1 MKIYV
6 VAHENIVCPKEYR
19 KVEIMEEDVEGYIK
33 RSVAYQD
40 MLETL
45 PDMSSIGPVEEEF
58 YVDYLSKIWL
68 YSQMQEFYKQCYYN
82 LGDFDLIIENQGLK
96 IQPFR
101 RQLNYGRTSHHSN
114 FLRGFKSC

>member
-6 VAHENIVCPKEYR
+6 VDHENIVCPKEYR

-58 YVDYLSKIWL
+58 YVDFI
-68 YSQMQEFYKQCYYN
+68 
-82 LGDFDLIIENQGLK
+82 
-96 IQPFR
+96 
-101 RQLNYGRTSHHSN
+101 SN
-114 FLRGFKSC
+114 FLRGIKSVRKKGIKSPFICSFLTALSLLFQH

>member
-19 KVEIMEEDVEGYIK
+19 KLEIMKEDVEGYIK

-58 YVDYLSKIWL
+58 YVDFISNIWL
-68 YSQMQEFYKQCYYN
+68 YSQKQEFYKQCYYN
-82 LGDFDLIIENQGLK
+82 LGDFDLIIEN
-96 IQPFR
+96 
-101 RQLNYGRTSHHSN
+101 
-114 FLRGFKSC
+114 

>member
-45 PDMSSIGPVEEEF
+45 PDMSSIGPVERR
-58 YVDYLSKIWL
+58 VLCGLSFK
-68 YSQMQEFYKQCYYN
+68 
-82 LGDFDLIIENQGLK
+82 DLVI
-96 IQPFR
+96 
-101 RQLNYGRTSHHSN
+101 
-114 FLRGFKSC
+114 

>member
-19 KVEIMEEDVEGYIK
+19 KVEIMKEDVEGYIK

-45 PDMSSIGPVEEEF
+45 PDMSSIGPVELKA
-58 YVDYLSKIWL
+58 YVKRGVNPLLLW
-68 YSQMQEFYKQCYYN
+68 YN
-82 LGDFDLIIENQGLK
+82 LL
-96 IQPFR
+96 
-101 RQLNYGRTSHHSN
+101 
-114 FLRGFKSC
+114 SCN

>member
-40 MLETL
+40 MLKTL
-45 PDMSSIGPVEEEF
+45 PDMSSIDQWKKSF
-58 YVDYLSKIWL
+58 ISNIWL
-68 YSQMQEFYKQCYYN
+68 YRQMQEFYKQCYYI
-82 LGDFDLIIENQGLK
+82 LGDFDLIIEN
-96 IQPFR
+96 
-101 RQLNYGRTSHHSN
+101 
-114 FLRGFKSC
+114 

>member
-19 KVEIMEEDVEGYIK
+19 KVEIMVEDVEGYIK

-45 PDMSSIGPVEEEF
+45 PDMSSIGSVEEEHLSEIINFWLENQKDAF
-58 YVDYLSKIWL
+58 YEIG
-68 YSQMQEFYKQCYYN
+68 YYD
-82 LGDFDLIIENQGLK
+82 LGDFYLAME
-96 IQPFR
+96 R
-101 RQLNYGRTSHHSN
+101 
-114 FLRGFKSC
+114 

>member
-19 KVEIMEEDVEGYIK
+19 KIEITEEDVEGYIK
-33 RSVAYQD
+33 SSVAYED

-45 PDMSSIGPVEEEF
+45 QDMSSIAPVEEEF

-82 LGDFDLIIENQGLK
+82 LGDFDLIVEN
-96 IQPFR
+96 
-101 RQLNYGRTSHHSN
+101 
-114 FLRGFKSC
+114 

>member
-6 VAHENIVCPKEYR
+6 VANENIVCPKEYR

-45 PDMSSIGPVEEEF
+45 PDMSSIGPV
-58 YVDYLSKIWL
+58 
-68 YSQMQEFYKQCYYN
+68 
-82 LGDFDLIIENQGLK
+82 
-96 IQPFR
+96 
-101 RQLNYGRTSHHSN
+101 
-114 FLRGFKSC
+114 

>member
-19 KVEIMEEDVEGYIK
+19 KIEITEEDVEGYIK
-33 RSVAYQD
+33 RSVAYED

-58 YVDYLSKIWL
+58 YVHLYL
-68 YSQMQEFYKQCYYN
+68 Q
-82 LGDFDLIIENQGLK
+82 NQIKRGLN
-96 IQPFR
+96 P
-101 RQLNYGRTSHHSN
+101 LLSVLS
-114 FLRGFKSC
+114 

>member
-45 PDMSSIGPVEEEF
+45 PDMSSIGPVDEEEYVDYLVNNWLTNQEEEF
-58 YVDYLSKIWL
+58 YKLG
-68 YSQMQEFYKQCYYN
+68 YYD
-82 LGDFDLIIENQGLK
+82 LGDFDLIIEN
-96 IQPFR
+96 
-101 RQLNYGRTSHHSN
+101 
-114 FLRGFKSC
+114 

>member
-19 KVEIMEEDVEGYIK
+19 KIEITEEDVEGYIK
-33 RSVAYQD
+33 RSVAYED

-68 YSQMQEFYKQCYYN
+68 YSQMQCYYN
-82 LGDFDLIIENQGLK
+82 LGDFDLIIEN
-96 IQPFR
+96 
-101 RQLNYGRTSHHSN
+101 
-114 FLRGFKSC
+114 

>member
-58 YVDYLSKIWL
+58 YVDFISNIWL
-68 YSQMQEFYKQCYYN
+68 Y
-82 LGDFDLIIENQGLK
+82 
-96 IQPFR
+96 R
-101 RQLNYGRTSHHSN
+101 
-114 FLRGFKSC
+114 

>member
-40 MLETL
+40 MLENLEDIVSNAPMDEEEYVAYLVNNWLTNQ
-45 PDMSSIGPVEEEF
+45 EEEF
-58 YVDYLSKIWL
+58 YEIG
-68 YSQMQEFYKQCYYN
+68 YYD
-82 LGDFDLIIENQGLK
+82 LGDFYLALE
-96 IQPFR
+96 R
-101 RQLNYGRTSHHSN
+101 
-114 FLRGFKSC
+114 